1 MSLTISTSPASG
13 SLCPLSQD
21 HRRSSSCSSRAENA
35 WRRAWSAEGQ
45 QRCSQSPSITS
56 SSCIPLRQRQRSRA
70 NSPESVSAGPIVLNS
85 SDAAPRQHHFL
96 DFGNG
101 IGRIEPLGAGP
112 GTVHDGV
119 TAIQLEGG
127 LKLLE
132 PITRGFVTRI
142 EIGRAHV

>member
-45 QRCSQSPSITS
+45 QRSSQSPSITS

-70 NSPESVSAGPIVLNS
+70 ISPESVSAGLIMLNS

-101 IGRIEPLGAGP
+101 LGRIEALGACP
-112 GTVHDGV
+112 GAVHDGV
-119 TAIQLEGG
+119 TAIQLEGV
-127 LKLLE
+127 LKLVESL
-132 PITRGFVTRI
+132 T
-142 EIGRAHV
+142 EIGRASCREGGEV